1 VKYMTPLRSPCRSR
15 WSGASSTRVRR
26 YDRCSFHLA
35 LKQWADNCV
44 CAWHVMIGYSSRV
57 MQIKVE
63 WCLINKGEFGDVVE
77 T

>member
-1 VKYMTPLRSPCRSR
+1 
-15 WSGASSTRVRR
+15 
-26 YDRCSFHLA
+26 
-35 LKQWADNCV
+35 
-44 CAWHVMIGYSSRV
+44 MIGYSSRV